1 MEETNDLFFI
11 FFLFR
16 TTLHLTYIIDH
27 KMVNEPSFRE
37 TGFEEIIN
45 IFST

>member
-1 MEETNDLFFI
+1 MIYSI
-11 FFLFR
+11 FNSDIILLFR

-27 KMVNEPSFRE
+27 KMRYDPSFRE

-45 IFST
+45 IFRT